1 MGLVRQAMAN
11 HNVASFDELGA
22 QLCERFPDQNWP
34 KPRSLGVKLGELDRG
49 RTDWWLKRD
58 AFVEKLTAFLE
69 CSSKDLGLHA
79 ADRGRAIYSFDDF
92 PELRPLD
99 LTRES
104 PCDIGY
110 WTTSAG
116 DDPDTEIRSW
126 FGSPVSGLRTGALA
140 PGVTWLHI
148 PSGTGRTLFWERL
161 KRHSP
166 YACRTAS
173 TVASAREP
181 LAQAQAVC
189 LYVSDSAGER
199 DALALAHKHP
209 ECAVLV
215 CAPFEFQEREDRES
229 KSVYSW
235 TYQTAS
241 TDERARLRLTQYG
254 PFVDE
259 GTLKQYRWQLHADWR
274 SRLLQWIDRRLGEQ
288 GPGFDPQHIERW
300 LAESGDQ
307 NLIDTPAD
315 LIAICRF
322 AHRFGSRN
330 LPRMSERIAG
340 GRLLELIGDSR
351 PDGRADFKAIV
362 VEWLMAAYVPWGR
375 SIDARSWRGISSASR
390 HPGESDDLIE
400 AIAQEAD
407 GDKRRMFAEQI
418 KHRLSESPRP
428 DLSDTEFLHQNH
440 LAEWQLRPRFLAHLV
455 ARDEL
460 VQQIIQQPHTAW
472 GHLYFDAT
480 RRPVVDDALALLTA
494 GELNDVCRRLLTAES
509 GDAAS
514 IGAAEALFCAVGFR
528 AMSDTPPDAEVLE
541 NLGARVIERLNGD
554 DVYMPPQAW
563 TSINTDRSAWQAVCW
578 AWGLTT
584 SQVTEIPEEWSAY
597 FPGWFRK
604 IDAPDWT
611 FAVTS
616 FDADRSLPEL
626 ASSDRLL
633 VRQAQQVVDVLA
645 PLEVDAPGVLIPD
658 ALVRCVTEEARVPD
672 DWWAFVLNHEWASE
686 MVEHRMGQVS
696 GDLTSVLVS
705 FTEAVVSMAKNEEL
719 NAQARRSFIGLA
731 MVRGTALRKTL
742 FERSNAAA
750 FWDAISTD
758 AHAFICRNFVS
769 LPTNYQL
776 ALLEQ
781 WQSHPKELNRW
792 WFHIAPAV
800 HAGLIDALVPWIEAD
815 GKYGIIVPFV
825 WNVFPEKAKEMLT
838 ARSGRSLKRALILG
852 FDSFS
857 DRTDPFDS
865 ALVDVVGILE
875 HDAELLSELE
885 RREWVTRQLPRSGW
899 LAPRLLALLP
909 TPDAR

>member
-1 MGLVRQAMAN
+1 MAN
-11 HNVASFDELGA
+11 HNVVSFDELGA
-22 QLCERFPDQNWP
+22 QLCERFPDQDWP

-92 PELRPLD
+92 PELKPLD

-116 DDPDTEIRSW
+116 DDPDTEIRTW
-126 FGSPVSGLRTGALA
+126 FGSPVRGLRTGALA
-140 PGVTWLHI
+140 PGVTWLHVS
-148 PSGTGRTLFWERL
+148 SGTGRTLFWERL

-215 CAPFEFQEREDRES
+215 CAPFEFQAPDDRQSMSE
-229 KSVYSW
+229 YSW

-241 TDERARLRLTQYG
+241 TDERARLRLTQSG
-254 PFVDE
+254 PFFGE
-259 GTLKQYRWQLHADWR
+259 GKLKQYRWQLHADWR
-274 SRLLQWIDRRLGEQ
+274 SRLLQWIDRRLGAQ
-288 GPGFDPQHIERW
+288 GPGFDPQHLERW
-300 LAESGDQ
+300 LAESGEQ
-307 NLIDTPAD
+307 NLVDTPAD

-351 PDGRADFKAIV
+351 PDVRADFKAIV
-362 VEWLMAAYVPWGR
+362 VEWLMAAHVPWGR

-407 GDKRRMFAEQI
+407 GDKRRVFAEQI
-418 KHRLSESPRP
+418 KHRLSESPRS
-428 DLSDTEFLHQNH
+428 DLSDTEFLLQNH
-440 LAEWQLRPRFLAHLV
+440 LAEWQLRPKLLAHLV

-460 VQQIIQQPHTAW
+460 LQQIIQHPHTAW

-480 RRPVVDDALALLTA
+480 RRPVVDDALALLKV
-494 GELNDVCRRLLTAES
+494 GELNDVCRRLMTAGS

-528 AMSDTPPDAEVLE
+528 DMSDTTPDAEVLE
-541 NLGARVIERLNGD
+541 HLGARVIERLNGD

-578 AWGLTT
+578 AWSLTT
-584 SQVTEIPEEWSAY
+584 PQVTEIPEEWAAY
-597 FPGWFRK
+597 FPGWVRK
-604 IDAPDWT
+604 FDAPDWT

-616 FDADRSLPEL
+616 FDADRSLSEL
-626 ASSDRLL
+626 APSDRLL
-633 VRQAQQVVDVLA
+633 VRQARQVVDVLA

-658 ALVRCVTEEARVPD
+658 ALVRCVTDEARVPD
-672 DWWAFVLNHEWASE
+672 DWWAFVFNHEWARE
-686 MVEHRMGQVS
+686 IVEHRLGQVS
-696 GDLTSVLVS
+696 GDLTPVLLS
-705 FTEAVVSMAKNEEL
+705 FTEAVASLAKNEVL
-719 NAQARRSFIGLA
+719 NAQAKRSFIGLA

-742 FERSNAAA
+742 FDRSNAAA
-750 FWDAISTD
+750 FVDAISAD
-758 AHAFICRNFVS
+758 AHMFVCQNFVS

-776 ALLEQ
+776 ALLKQ
-781 WQSHPKELNRW
+781 WQSRPDELYGW
-792 WFHIAPAV
+792 WVRIAPDL
-800 HAGLIDALVPWIEAD
+800 HAELIDALVPWLEERGAQ
-815 GKYGIIVPFV
+815 YMFAPFV
-825 WNVFPEKAKEMLT
+825 WNVSPDKAKALLLGGG
-838 ARSGRSLKRALILG
+838 SRSLKRSLILA
-852 FDSFS
+852 FDICS
-857 DRTDPFDS
+857 DQIDPFGS
-865 ALVDVVGILE
+865 ALADVVEVLAR
-875 HDAELLSELE
+875 DAELLSEVE

-899 LAPRLLALLP
+899 LAPRLLALVP
-909 TPDAR
+909 TPAAR